1 MKATAPVKQWWMPIV
16 FVLLAGCRGER
27 VADTATIAPAKPQP
41 ATTQTATLNDGPIIT
56 TSGSPV
62 PANAVAPGTQL
73 VTVSRTAISMRE
85 LIPRGHTVFH
95 ITNETAGPH
104 DLVLRGAA
112 GTAIPAALPAA
123 GRSVLQARLTDRA
136 YALVCVTP
144 GHAERAEFSTYVPGP
159 APLR

>member
-1 MKATAPVKQWWMPIV
+1 MKATATVKQWWMLLV
-16 FVLLAGCRGER
+16 FLLLAGCRGER
-27 VADTATIAPAKPQP
+27 VADTATIAPAKPRP
-41 ATTQTATLNDGPIIT
+41 ATTQTATLNDRPMIT

-62 PANAVAPGTQL
+62 PADALAPGTQFVML
-73 VTVSRTAISMRE
+73 DRAGISMRE

-95 ITNETAGPH
+95 ITNETAAPH

-112 GTAIPAALPAA
+112 GIAVPAALPAA
-123 GRSVLQARLTDRA
+123 GRSVLQARLTERT

-159 APLR
+159 GPLR